1 MYLPVYYF
9 TCFYLIFLPVCPV
22 CLCTCLVTCLSGQ
35 FLVRV
40 EGWVQA
46 CSEGSLPSATAE
58 LEAATKKHQE
68 LNEEISANYTQV
80 SVWLSEH
87 LSVCLNIYCLS
98 IHITCLSVQTLNIW
112 ITVFFTEHLSV
123 WRPVCL
129 TTLPVCLQV
138 SESGKALLDVLQRCP
153 ATDSDD
159 SATKPDFTAATHG
172 IMGVLH
178 QVMQVRPT
186 CIARTV
192 FVTDRQTDR
201 QRDR

>member
-1 MYLPVYYF
+1 MYIPARLL
-9 TCFYLIFLPVCPV
+9 FYLFLFNLSP
-22 CLCTCLVTCLSGQ
+22 CLSCLSLYLVTGLSGQ

-80 SVWLSEH
+80 PVWLSEH
-87 LSVCLNIYCLS
+87 LSVCLNIYWLS
-98 IHITCLSVQTLNIW
+98 IHITCLSVQTHNIW

-123 WRPVCL
+123 WKPVCL
-129 TTLPVCLQV
+129 TTLPVYLQV

-178 QVMQVRPT
+178 QVMQVRLT
-186 CIARTV
+186 CIARAV